1 MTQVQDRRNVSS
13 PKRRLEYHTILRE
26 QATVEEVE
34 KAVEVPRVEV
44 VEKVEES
51 PGEVPRVRAC
61 EEREKLRESPEA
73 PAPAPVG

>member
-1 MTQVQDRRNVSS
+1 M
-13 PKRRLEYHTILRE
+13 RE